1 MPGIKMR
8 CRYRRV
14 PATAW
19 QLPSLYKG
27 WRRTECVG
35 RVVGYERH
43 TFALNMKT
51 TESFFSKLSVVL
63 LFVNRVRLIHNDRLQ
78 FFHQSVA
85 VVRMHGHFDFI

>member
-19 QLPSLYKG
+19 QLPSL
-27 WRRTECVG
+27 CG